1 MSVPDFD
8 ELRAV
13 GRELSRILDT
23 NGALTHAEYERLLA
37 RARTAAAGFPLL
49 EFIANFDPNPP
60 RR

>member
-13 GRELSRILDT
+13 GQELSHILGT

-37 RARTAAAGFPLL
+37 RARAAAAGRPLL
-49 EFIANFDPNPP
+49 EFVLNWNPNPP
-60 RR
+60 KR